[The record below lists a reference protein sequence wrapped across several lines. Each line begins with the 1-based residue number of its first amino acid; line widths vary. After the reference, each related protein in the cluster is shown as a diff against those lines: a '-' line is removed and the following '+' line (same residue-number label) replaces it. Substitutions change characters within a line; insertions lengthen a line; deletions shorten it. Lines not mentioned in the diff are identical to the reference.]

1 MALTR
6 AKLQDQIDG
15 GELSALPVGSVVITV
30 VNSPPDTAGTWAALG
45 SQTLFG
51 VTAYGWKRTG

>member
-6 AKLQDQIDG
+6 AKLQEQIDD
-15 GELSALPVGSVVITV
+15 GELSALPVGSVVILV
-30 VNSPPDTAGTWAALG
+30 SNSPPDTAGTWAALG

-51 VTAYGWKRTG
+51 VTLYGWERTE

>member
-6 AKLQDQIDG
+6 AKLQEQIDG

-30 VNSPPDTAGTWAALG
+30 VNSPPDTAGTWESMG

-51 VTAYGWKRTG
+51 TTVYGWKRTE

>member
-6 AKLQDQIDG
+6 AKLQGQIDD

-30 VNSPPDTAGTWAALG
+30 INSPPDTAGTWAALG

-51 VTAYGWKRTG
+51 ATVYGWKRTG

>member
-6 AKLQDQIDG
+6 AKLQEQIDG

-30 VNSPPDTAGTWAALG
+30 ANSPPDTAGTWAALG

-51 VTAYGWKRTG
+51 ATVYGWKRAG

>member
-6 AKLQDQIDG
+6 AKLQDQIDDG
-15 GELSALPVGSVVITV
+15 QLSALPVGSVVITIA
-30 VNSPPDTAGTWAALG
+30 NSPPDTEGTWAALG

-51 VTAYGWKRTG
+51 ATVYGWKRTA